1 MDAEILGYYLVVNV
15 EATAEANRL
24 LDPQEVIEL
33 SIAAVDAETLSVVSD
48 FQRYV
53 RPEVNPELTPYC
65 VAQTGIGQQQID
77 QSDVLEDV
85 LQEAEE
91 WVDQLGEHTKTSMLV
106 SYDKRGLKVLIDQAA
121 DEELSIPDW
130 LESWIDLSSA
140 FKQHF
145 CLKGYRN
152 LNDALNYLGIPAVDS
167 DQLGVDKAHN
177 AAKLLIDLIKL
188 DARME
193 PVSDQENYSEDK
205 PSVEEKPGD
214 WRCERCNFL
223 NFARRNFCKDCR
235 TQRPGY
241 VIPERNHAPESPN
254 EGRPG
259 DWSCE
264 RCHFHNFARRNYCKD
279 CGAGRP
285 RSGGEGG
292 YGGGHGGGR
301 GGYGGGRD
309 GGYGGGRDGGYGG
322 GRDGGYGG
330 GRDGGRD
337 GGRGG
342 YGGNRPQRGPRMKP
356 GDWRCGDCNFVNF
369 ARRSNCKDCGADRPA
384 REIGAE
390 GGGSGRPGDWSCPS
404 CQYHNFAYRDECGK
418 CGEAK

>member
-15 EATAEANRL
+15 EATAEAHRV
-24 LDPQEVIEL
+24 LDPREVIEL
-33 SIAAVDAETLSVVSD
+33 SIVVVDAKTHVVVSD

-53 RPEVNPELTPYC
+53 RPEVHPELTPYC
-65 VAQTGIGQQQID
+65 VAQTGIGQHQID
-77 QSDVLEDV
+77 HSDVLEDV
-85 LQEAEE
+85 LQEAED
-91 WVDQLGEHTKTSMLV
+91 WVDQLENSSSSHVLV
-106 SYDKRGLKVLIDQAA
+106 SYNCRGLKVLVDQSE
-121 DEELSIPDW
+121 DEELSPPIW
-130 LESWIDLSSA
+130 LERWVDLSAA

-145 CLKGYRN
+145 CLKGHRS
-152 LNDALNYLGIPAVDS
+152 LEDALTYLGIPPSDS
-167 DQLGVDKAHN
+167 DQLGIDKAHN
-177 AAKLLIDLIKL
+177 TAKLLIDLIKL

-193 PVSDQENYSEDK
+193 PVSDQESYSADK

-241 VIPERNHAPESPN
+241 VIPERSHAPVSPT

-285 RSGGEGG
+285 RSESEGGGYGGGRGG
-292 YGGGHGGGR
+292 YGGGHGGG
-301 GGYGGGRD
+301 YGGGR
-309 GGYGGGRDGGYGG
+309 GGRQ
-322 GRDGGYGG
+322 
-330 GRDGGRD
+330 
-337 GGRGG
+337 
-342 YGGNRPQRGPRMKP
+342 QRGPRMKP

-390 GGGSGRPGDWSCPS
+390 GGNTGRPGDWNCPS